1 MLSPSQ
7 ERLIRWL
14 GRFSRDLNQAW
25 DVPREVSLPGL
36 SEAMG
41 VVRSALHAPLK
52 ELVELDLLETR
63 LAHVSGGGARRR
75 NVYHLTAAGWN
86 YLASLPAEENPAG
99 AAAKRGLLSGNAAP
113 LIAIIG
119 RDEEVGEVVT
129 SIENSGCAV
138 VTGLPGIG
146 KTSLLR
152 AVAEELMDSGKD
164 VAWARCTQFD
174 DSSALLSGAF
184 DGREPPSDPAAAVD
198 WLVRKIGRGVLI
210 IDELQEIHSR
220 HRAAILSLIDE
231 IIERGPNLIIACR
244 APSPL
249 ASPKPIIIGE
259 LDEESALNLLG
270 DEVDAELGAKVIASL
285 GGHPL
290 ALKLHDPDSDYD
302 TIGRDISQF
311 IERTVLDS
319 LPEDCIDGLDELAAM
334 PLPVG
339 AERLRNDAAV
349 GVLDDHAL
357 LRWSDEDASAVEL
370 QHLVRQ
376 VRREMWDEETAR
388 RVHAAAAERWA
399 EHPESEA
406 RFVEFH
412 HRLQADDEDVA
423 TFITLHADDLGNCDD
438 GALAAL
444 LHDGIDKRPEVDT
457 LWYLATKT
465 ALDRGESEVVEE
477 LFAQMPN
484 PDTGTALALRA
495 RQALQQGRREVADAL
510 QEEAA
515 ATAPPDDRI
524 RIVISHLARILD
536 DRLPHGMPVIPS
548 AEIKRRLAE
557 VKLTEIGADT
567 RQRALVAIATIQHR
581 LALLEQDYS
590 AAQKVRHQLGAL
602 TDESDPLLIEMA
614 LRAALEVARWDTPD
628 WHRESEA
635 MRRHITSS
643 PPLRALSLRLTLVEK
658 IAEHDAGEA
667 RKLLNDAG
675 EELPA
680 GPTARRLQAKL
691 WYWKGVLDSAD
702 GLEYWREAI
711 HRYRAAECAHAAQEL
726 TQKMHQMLR

>member
-119 RDEEVGEVVT
+119 RDEVMAEVIKSVE
-129 SIENSGCAV
+129 ESGCAM

-152 AVAEELMDSGKD
+152 AVAEELMDAGKD
-164 VAWARCTQFD
+164 IAWARCTRFD
-174 DSSALLSGAF
+174 DSTALFSGAF
-184 DGREPPSDPAAAVD
+184 DGREPPTDPDATVD
-198 WLVRKIGRGVLI
+198 WLVRKVGRGVLI

-220 HRAAILSLIDE
+220 HSGAILSLINE
-231 IIERGPNLIIACR
+231 IIVRGPNLIIACR

-259 LDEESALNLLG
+259 LDEETALNLLG

-311 IERTVLDS
+311 IEQTVLDS
-319 LPEDCIDGLDELAAM
+319 LPGDCIDGLDELAAM

-423 TFITLHADDLGNCDD
+423 AFITLHADDLGNCDD

-444 LHDGIDKRPEVDT
+444 LHDGIDKRPEVDA

-515 ATAPPDDRI
+515 ATGPPDDRI

-590 AAQKVRHQLGAL
+590 AAQKVRQQLGSL
-602 TDESDPLLIEMA
+602 TDESDPLLTEMA

-691 WYWKGVLDSAD
+691 WYWRGVLDSTD

>member
-129 SIENSGCAV
+129 SIENSGCVV

-152 AVAEELMDSGKD
+152 AVAEELIDSGKD

-198 WLVRKIGRGVLI
+198 WLCRKIGRGVLI

-244 APSPL
+244 APSLL

-259 LDEESALNLLG
+259 LDEETALNLLG

-311 IERTVLDS
+311 IEQTVLDS

-339 AERLRNDAAV
+339 ADRLRNDAAV

-423 TFITLHADDLGNCDD
+423 AFITLHADDLGNCDD

-444 LHDGIDKRPEVDT
+444 LHDGIDKRPEVDA

-477 LFAQMPN
+477 LFSQMPN

-515 ATAPPDDRI
+515 ATGPPEDRI

-590 AAQKVRHQLGAL
+590 AAKKVRQQLGAL
-602 TDESDPLLIEMA
+602 TDESDPLLTEMA
-614 LRAALEVARWDTPD
+614 LSAALEVAKWDTPD

-635 MRRHITSS
+635 MRRHMTSS

-667 RKLLNDAG
+667 RKLLDDAG

-691 WYWKGVLDSAD
+691 WYWRGVLDSVD

>member
-7 ERLIRWL
+7 ERIIRWL
-14 GRFSRDLNQAW
+14 GRFPRDLSQAW

-52 ELVELDLLETR
+52 ELVELDLLESR

-75 NVYHLTAAGWN
+75 NVYHLSAAGWN
-86 YLASLPAEENPAG
+86 HLAELPADENPAG
-99 AAAKRGLLSGNAAP
+99 AAAKRGILSGNAEP

-119 RDEEVGEVVT
+119 RDEVMAEVIKSVDE
-129 SIENSGCAV
+129 SGCAM

-152 AVAEELMDSGKD
+152 AVAEELMDAGKD
-164 VAWARCTQFD
+164 IAWARCTRFD
-174 DSSALLSGAF
+174 DSTALFSGAF
-184 DGREPPSDPAAAVD
+184 DGREPPTDPDAMVD

-220 HRAAILSLIDE
+220 HSGAILSLINE
-231 IIERGPNLIIACR
+231 IIVRGPNLIVACR

-249 ASPKPIIIGE
+249 KSPEPILIGE
-259 LDEESALNLLG
+259 LAEESALALLG
-270 DEVDAELGAKVIASL
+270 DEIDAELGVKIIASL

-290 ALKLHDPDSDYD
+290 ALKLHDAEADYD
-302 TIGRDISQF
+302 TIGQDISQF
-311 IERTVLDS
+311 IERTVLDA
-319 LPEDCIDGLDELAAM
+319 LPADCIDGLDELAAQ

-339 AERLRNDAAV
+339 AERLRNDAAI

-399 EHPESEA
+399 EHPESQA

-412 HRLQADDEDVA
+412 PRLQAGDEDVA
-423 TFITLHADDLGNCDD
+423 AFITLHADDLGNCDD

-444 LHDGIDKRPEVDT
+444 LHDGIDKRPEVDA
-457 LWYLATKT
+457 LWYLAAKT
-465 ALDRGESEVVEE
+465 ALDRGEGEVVEE

-484 PDTGTALALRA
+484 SDSAPALALRS
-495 RQALQQGRREVADAL
+495 RQALQQGRREAADAL

-536 DRLPHGMPVIPS
+536 DRLPHGMPAIS
-548 AEIKRRLAE
+548 GAEIKRRLGE
-557 VKLTEIGADT
+557 VKLAEIGADT
-567 RQRALVAIATIQHR
+567 RQHALVAIATIQHR

-590 AAQKVRHQLGAL
+590 AAEKVRQQLGAL
-602 TDESDPLLIEMA
+602 TDESDPLLTEMA
-614 LRAALEVARWDTPD
+614 LRAALAVAKWDTPD

-635 MRRHITSS
+635 MRRHLTSS

-667 RKLLNDAG
+667 RKLLKDAG
-675 EELPA
+675 EGLPA

-691 WYWKGVLDSAD
+691 WYWKGVLNSAD

>member
-1 MLSPSQ
+1 MLSASQ
-7 ERLIRWL
+7 ERIIRWL
-14 GRFSRDLNQAW
+14 GRFPRDLSQAW

-52 ELVELDLLETR
+52 ELVELDLLESR

-75 NVYHLTAAGWN
+75 NVYHLSTAGWN
-86 YLASLPAEENPAG
+86 HLAELPADENPAG
-99 AAAKRGLLSGNAAP
+99 AAAKRGILSGNAEP

-119 RDEEVGEVVT
+119 RDEVVAEVIKSVE
-129 SIENSGCAV
+129 ESGCAM

-152 AVAEELMDSGKD
+152 AVAEELMDAGKD
-164 VAWARCTQFD
+164 IAWARCTRFD
-174 DSSALLSGAF
+174 DSTALFSGAF
-184 DGREPPSDPAAAVD
+184 DGREPPTDPDATVD

-220 HRAAILSLIDE
+220 HRAAILSLINE
-231 IIERGPNLIIACR
+231 IIERGPNLIVACR

-249 ASPKPIIIGE
+249 KSPEPILIGE
-259 LDEESALNLLG
+259 LAEESALALLG
-270 DEVDAELGAKVIASL
+270 DEIDAELGVKIIASL

-290 ALKLHDPDSDYD
+290 ALKLHDAEADYD
-302 TIGRDISQF
+302 TIGQDISQF

-319 LPEDCIDGLDELAAM
+319 LPEDCIDGLDELAAQ
-334 PLPVG
+334 PLPVV
-339 AERLRNDAAV
+339 AERLRNDAAI

-376 VRREMWDEETAR
+376 VRREMWDEETAH

-399 EHPESEA
+399 EHPESQA

-412 HRLQADDEDVA
+412 HRLQAGDEDVA
-423 TFITLHADDLGNCDD
+423 AFITLHADDLGNCDD

-444 LHDGIDKRPEVDT
+444 LHDGIDKHPEVDA
-457 LWYLATKT
+457 LWYLAAKT
-465 ALDRGESEVVEE
+465 ALDRGEGDVAEE

-484 PDTGTALALRA
+484 SDSAPALALRS
-495 RQALQQGRREVADAL
+495 RQALQQGRREAADAL

-536 DRLPHGMPVIPS
+536 DRLPHGMPVIS
-548 AEIKRRLAE
+548 GAEIKRRLGE
-557 VKLTEIGADT
+557 VKLAEIGADT

-590 AAQKVRHQLGAL
+590 AAEKVRQQLGAL
-602 TDESDPLLIEMA
+602 TDESDPLLTEMA
-614 LRAALEVARWDTPD
+614 LCAALAVAKWDTPD

-635 MRRHITSS
+635 MRRHLTSS

-667 RKLLNDAG
+667 RKLLKGAG
-675 EELPA
+675 EGLPA

>member
-14 GRFSRDLNQAW
+14 GRFSRDLSLAW

-52 ELVELDLLETR
+52 ELVEIELLEAR

-75 NVYHLTAAGWN
+75 NVYHLTTAGWN
-86 YLASLPAEENPAG
+86 YLAALPVEENPAT
-99 AAAKRGLLSGNAAP
+99 AAAKRGKISGNAPP
-113 LIAIIG
+113 LMPIVG
-119 RDEEVGEVVT
+119 RDEEIDEV
-129 SIENSGCAV
+129 IEAVDDSGCAV

-152 AVAEELMDSGKD
+152 QVGEVLMDTGKD

-174 DSSALLSGAF
+174 DTSALLSGAF
-184 DGREPPSDPAAAVD
+184 DGREPPSDPSAAVD

-220 HRAAILSLIDE
+220 HRVAILGLLDE
-231 IIERGPNLIIACR
+231 IIERGPNMIIACR

-249 ASPKPIIIGE
+249 DSPVPFVIAE
-259 LDEESALNLLG
+259 LDQESALSLLG

-290 ALKLHDPDSDYD
+290 ALKLHDAESDYD
-302 TIGRDISQF
+302 NIGHDISQF
-311 IERTVLDS
+311 IEQTVLDS

-334 PLPVG
+334 PLPVS
-339 AERLRNDAAV
+339 AERLGNDASV

-357 LRWSDEDASAVEL
+357 LRWSDEEASAVEL

-376 VRREMWDEETAR
+376 VRREMWDEETSR

-399 EHPESEA
+399 EHPESQA

-412 HRLQADDEDVA
+412 HRLQADDADVA
-423 TFITLHADDLGNCDD
+423 AFITLHADDLGNCDD

-444 LHDGIDKRPEVDT
+444 LHDGIDKRPEVDA
-457 LWYLATKT
+457 LWHLAAKT

-484 PDTGTALALRA
+484 PDSGEALATDHCFPRH
-495 RQALQQGRREVADAL
+495 
-510 QEEAA
+510 
-515 ATAPPDDRI
+515 
-524 RIVISHLARILD
+524 SH
-536 DRLPHGMPVIPS
+536 VS
-548 AEIKRRLAE
+548 
-557 VKLTEIGADT
+557 
-567 RQRALVAIATIQHR
+567 
-581 LALLEQDYS
+581 LALS
-590 AAQKVRHQLGAL
+590 
-602 TDESDPLLIEMA
+602 
-614 LRAALEVARWDTPD
+614 
-628 WHRESEA
+628 
-635 MRRHITSS
+635 
-643 PPLRALSLRLTLVEK
+643 
-658 IAEHDAGEA
+658 
-667 RKLLNDAG
+667 
-675 EELPA
+675 
-680 GPTARRLQAKL
+680 
-691 WYWKGVLDSAD
+691 
-702 GLEYWREAI
+702 
-711 HRYRAAECAHAAQEL
+711 
-726 TQKMHQMLR
+726 

>member
-14 GRFSRDLNQAW
+14 GRFSRDLSLAW

-52 ELVELDLLETR
+52 ELVEIELLETR

-75 NVYHLTAAGWN
+75 NVYHLTTAGWN
-86 YLASLPAEENPAG
+86 YLAALPVEVNPAT
-99 AAAKRGLLSGNAAP
+99 AAAKRGKISGNAPP
-113 LIAIIG
+113 LMPIVG
-119 RDEEVGEVVT
+119 RDEE
-129 SIENSGCAV
+129 IEDVIGAVDDSGCAV

-152 AVAEELMDSGKD
+152 QVGEVLMDTGKD

-174 DSSALLSGAF
+174 DTSALLSGAF
-184 DGREPPSDPAAAVD
+184 DGREPPSDPSAAVD

-220 HRAAILSLIDE
+220 HRVAILGLLDE
-231 IIERGPNLIIACR
+231 IIERGPNMIIACR

-249 ASPKPIIIGE
+249 DSPVPFVIAE
-259 LDEESALNLLG
+259 LDQESALSLLG

-290 ALKLHDPDSDYD
+290 ALKLHDAESDYD
-302 TIGRDISQF
+302 NIGHDISQF
-311 IERTVLDS
+311 IEQTVLDS

-334 PLPVG
+334 PLPVS
-339 AERLRNDAAV
+339 AERLGNDASV

-357 LRWSDEDASAVEL
+357 LRWSDKEASAVEL

-376 VRREMWDEETAR
+376 VRREMWDEETSR

-399 EHPESEA
+399 EHPESQA

-412 HRLQADDEDVA
+412 HRLQADDADVA
-423 TFITLHADDLGNCDD
+423 AFITLHADDLGNCDD

-444 LHDGIDKRPEVDT
+444 LHDGIDKRPEVDA
-457 LWYLATKT
+457 LWHLAAKT

-484 PDTGTALALRA
+484 PDSGEALALRA
-495 RQALQQGRREVADAL
+495 RQAMQQGRREEAETL

-515 ATAPPDDRI
+515 ATASPDDRI
-524 RIVISHLARILD
+524 RIVISHLARVLD
-536 DRLPHGMPVIPS
+536 DRLPHGMPSISS
-548 AEIKRRLAE
+548 AEIKRRLGE
-557 VKLTEIGADT
+557 VNLSEISADT
-567 RQRALVAIATIQHR
+567 RQHALVAIATIQHR
-581 LALLEQDYS
+581 LALLEQDDS
-590 AAQKVRHQLGAL
+590 AALKVRQQLGAL
-602 TDESDPLLIEMA
+602 TDDSDPLLTEMA
-614 LRAALEVARWDTPD
+614 LRAALATAIWDAPD

-635 MRRHITSS
+635 IRRHMASS
-643 PPLRALSLRLTLVEK
+643 LPLRALSLRMTLVEK
-658 IAEHDAGEA
+658 IAEHDSEEA
-667 RKLLNDAG
+667 RLLLDEAE
-675 EELPA
+675 EELPV
-680 GPTARRLQAKL
+680 GPTARRLQAKM
-691 WYWKGVLDSAD
+691 WYWKGLLDKTNCM
-702 GLEYWREAI
+702 ENWREAI